1 MHCKNPG
8 CYEDTCNG
16 ECARVKRLAQQAKD
30 REANAKNWPW
40 YRYKPEENT
49 GKSLTEPRGVR

>member
-40 YRYKPEENT
+40 YRYEPEEEAIEREEKT
-49 GKSLTEPRGVR
+49 RL

>member
-40 YRYKPEENT
+40 YRYVEKEEAAPKVKE
-49 GKSLTEPRGVR
+49 GEAGL

>member
-1 MHCKNPG
+1 MHCKNPA

-30 REANAKNWPW
+30 REKRAKDWPW
-40 YRYKPEENT
+40 YRYEPEENT
-49 GKSLTEPRGVR
+49 GKSLTEPRDVR